1 MPEFQ
6 ISKQIQN
13 LFRIFNHHL
22 EGTIPHQKRRWSII
36 AILLFIF
43 YCRIFIA
50 KGYYVVAYALSIY
63 LLNVFLMFLSPKID
77 PASLSVE
84 LENGPMD
91 LWRQSSLG
99 GGGGG
104 GLEGGGGGET
114 LNDIFSNSTNIV
126 SNAPTLPSSSEFRP
140 FIRRLPE
147 FKAFTK
153 SLFAIILCLFLTLFP
168 LLDIPVYWPIL
179 VFYFISLTL
188 LTLRK
193 QVEHMVRYRYVPWD
207 FGKKGEY
214 K

>member
-6 ISKQIQN
+6 IPKQASTVYRTI
-13 LFRIFNHHL
+13 NHHI
-22 EGTIPHQKRRWSII
+22 ESTIPHHRRRWISFLII
-36 AILLFIF
+36 VIIF
-43 YCRIFIA
+43 YIRIFAIQ
-50 KGYYVVAYALSIY
+50 GFYVVAYALSIY

-84 LENGPMD
+84 IENDPMD
-91 LWRQSSLG
+91 LFRKNIDS
-99 GGGGG
+99 
-104 GLEGGGGGET
+104 GLVDE
-114 LNDIFSNSTNIV
+114 FSNSNNLT
-126 SNAPTLPSSSEFRP
+126 STLPSLPSETEFRP
-140 FIRRLPE
+140 FVRRLPE

-153 SLFAIILCLFLTLFP
+153 AMTATTICLFLTFFSF
-168 LLDIPVYWPIL
+168 LDIPVYWPIL